1 MLEFST
7 LTAKAKVMG
16 KNVQQPLDT
25 PLIQVKD
32 LHLTLQGRVILQNI
46 SFSLSKAEIVS
57 LIGPNGAGKSS
68 LVKCVLGLRQLTS
81 GSLLIQ
87 PNLRIGYM
95 PQSLKLDA
103 SLPMTVRRF
112 LTLGQPNVD
121 LHFILNEVGMTSV
134 IDNQLISL
142 SGGEWQRVL
151 LARALLRK
159 PDLLVLDEPAQGVDL
174 MGQDELYHLIARIR
188 DRYQCGVLLV
198 SHDLS
203 LVMAKTD
210 KVLCINQH
218 ICCYGTPQVVGQ
230 DPSFLQLFGKIP
242 EVALYAHKHD
252 HQHDVHG
259 DVVCNHK
266 GAEHG

>member
-1 MLEFST
+1 MDQNSQNASESL
-7 LTAKAKVMG
+7 
-16 KNVQQPLDT
+16 
-25 PLIQVKD
+25 LIQVKD
-32 LHLTLQGRVILQNI
+32 LNLTLQGRQILKNI

-68 LVKCVLGLRQLTS
+68 LVKCILGLWQPTS
-81 GSLLIQ
+81 GTLSMQPSLH
-87 PNLRIGYM
+87 IGYM

-112 LTLGQPNVD
+112 LTLGQKYVD
-121 LHFILNEVGMTSV
+121 ISSILDEVGVTSV
-134 IDNQLISL
+134 VDNQLISL

-174 MGQDELYHLIARIR
+174 MGQDELYHLIASIR

-210 KVLCINQH
+210 NVLCLNQH
-218 ICCYGTPQVVGQ
+218 ICCYGSPQKVGQ
-230 DPSFLQLFGKIP
+230 DPSFLKLFGKIP

-259 DVVCNHK
+259 EVVCD
-266 GAEHG
+266 HGETKHD